1 MKGRRQ
7 ARVLAL
13 QALYEADVAHHDP
26 ERALQDRLEETP
38 LAEESAEFA
47 RSLVAGVT
55 ANLEALD
62 TTIRQMA
69 PNWPLDQMSRIDVCI
84 LRLGIYE
91 MTISGQVPQKVAINE
106 AVELAKLFGS
116 DSSGRF
122 INGVLGSVSKQ
133 PGPARQPESPSA
145 G

>member
-26 ERALQDRLEETP
+26 QRALQDRLDETP
-38 LAEESAEFA
+38 LQEESAAFA
-47 RSLVAGVT
+47 RDLVAGTT
-55 ANLEALD
+55 ANLEMLD

-91 MTISGQVPQKVAINE
+91 MTKGGKVPQKVAINE

-122 INGVLGSVSKQ
+122 INGVLGSVAKQ
-133 PGPARQPESPSA
+133 PGPVHQPDAPPV
-145 G
+145 